1 MQMPKGM
8 QQTRT
13 RIQRARLFCGT
24 GFSLVDGL
32 TRKPIMELSTA
43 LFPLADG
50 FVLLRLFEG
59 HDVLYRVIL
68 SEELKQCEVGLDK
81 LVMMFISKLAM
92 ETHLAA
98 RLTDLDSQIDVEE
111 DQDEE
116 NVVLLWLG
124 DTLIGEFIV
133 NGDSLDDVE
142 IYTDLQGK
150 IIRFQLADVFSRVG
164 DECE

>member
-13 RIQRARLFCGT
+13 RIQRARLFCDT
-24 GFSLVDGL
+24 GFTLVDGL

-50 FVLLRLFEG
+50 YVLLRLFEG
-59 HDVLYRVIL
+59 HDAMYRVIL
-68 SEELKQCEVGLDK
+68 SDELKQCEVGLDK
-81 LVMMFISKLAM
+81 LVSMFISKLAM
-92 ETHLAA
+92 ETHLAV
-98 RLTDLDSQIDVEE
+98 RLTDLDSQIDVEV

-124 DTLIGEFIV
+124 DTLVGEFIV
-133 NGDSLDDVE
+133 SGDSVDDVE
-142 IYTDLQGK
+142 IYTDLQGQ
-150 IIRFQLADVFSRVG
+150 IIRIQLADVFTRVG
-164 DECE
+164 NECE